1 MCCLYSKPFAGGLPS
16 LKAAADEPIVCYVTD
31 RKSLNPAMAQARTS
45 QILENIRRAVEA
57 GVDWVQIRE
66 KDLPARELLELARQ
80 AVQMA
85 AGRGRGNPG
94 RARLIINDRL
104 DVALAAGAH
113 GVHLGHESLA
123 AGEVVRWCR
132 AGNAPADF
140 AIGVSCH
147 RLEEARKAENAEA
160 DYIFFGPIFETPS
173 KMSFGAP
180 QGLLKLTEV
189 CRAVPDVKVI
199 AIGGVNAEN
208 SASCIRAG
216 AAGIAAIRMFR
227 ESDHSKKINDAV
239 AFIHDLGAKEG
250 FR

>member
-1 MCCLYSKPFAGGLPS
+1 M
-16 LKAAADEPIVCYVTD
+16 KAAANQPIVCYVTD
-31 RKSLNPAMAQARTS
+31 RKSLNPAMAQAGTS
-45 QILENIRRAVEA
+45 QILENIRGAVEA
-57 GVDWVQIRE
+57 GVDWVQVRE

-80 AVQMA
+80 AVQVA
-85 AGRGRGNPG
+85 AERREGNP
-94 RARLIINDRL
+94 RLARIIVNDRL
-104 DVALAAGAH
+104 DVALVASAH
-113 GVHLGHESLA
+113 GVHLRHESLA
-123 AGEVVRWCR
+123 AGDVMRWCR

-189 CRAVPDVKVI
+189 CRAVPDIKVI

-216 AAGIAAIRMFR
+216 AAGIAAIRMFQ
-227 ESDHSKKINDAV
+227 ESGHSKEINDAV
-239 AFIHDLGAKEG
+239 AFIHDLGAEEG

>member
-1 MCCLYSKPFAGGLPS
+1 MYCLCWKPFAGGLPS
-16 LKAAADEPIVCYVTD
+16 LKAAANKPIVCYVTD
-31 RKSLNPAMAQARTS
+31 GKSLNPAVAQTGTS
-45 QILENIRRAVEA
+45 NLPENIRRAVEA
-57 GVDWVQIRE
+57 GVNWVQIRE

-85 AGRGRGNPG
+85 AGRGEGNLDP
-94 RARLIINDRL
+94 ARIIINDRL
-104 DVALAAGAH
+104 DVALVASAH
-113 GVHLGHESLA
+113 GVHLRHESLA
-123 AGEVVRWCR
+123 AGDVMRWCR

-189 CRAVPDVKVI
+189 CRAVPDIKVI

-216 AAGIAAIRMFR
+216 AAGIAAIRMFQ
-227 ESDHSKKINDAV
+227 ESGHSKEINDAV
-239 AFIHDLGAKEG
+239 AFIHDLGAEEG

>member
-1 MCCLYSKPFAGGLPS
+1 
-16 LKAAADEPIVCYVTD
+16 LKAAANKPIVCYVTD
-31 RKSLNPAMAQARTS
+31 GKSLNRAEGGTLKIP
-45 QILENIRRAVEA
+45 ENIRRALEA
-57 GVDWVQIRE
+57 GVNWVQIRE

-85 AGRGRGNPG
+85 AGRGGGNLGP
-94 RARLIINDRL
+94 ARIIINDRL

-113 GVHLGHESLA
+113 GVHLRRESLA
-123 AGEVVRWCR
+123 ASDVMRWCR

-147 RLEEARKAENAEA
+147 SLEEARKAERAKA

-180 QGLLKLTEV
+180 QGLLKLTAV
-189 CRAVPDVKVI
+189 CRAVPDSKVI

-227 ESDHSKKINDAV
+227 ESDHSKEINDAV
-239 AFIHDLGAKEG
+239 AFIHDLGGEEG
-250 FR
+250 FRSEPG

>member
-1 MCCLYSKPFAGGLPS
+1 
-16 LKAAADEPIVCYVTD
+16 LKAAANKPIVCYVTD
-31 RKSLNPAMAQARTS
+31 GKSLNPAVAQTGTS
-45 QILENIRRAVEA
+45 NLPENIRRALEA
-57 GVDWVQIRE
+57 GVNWVQIRE

-85 AGRGRGNPG
+85 AGRGEGNLDP
-94 RARLIINDRL
+94 ARIIINDRL
-104 DVALAAGAH
+104 DVALVAGAH
-113 GVHLGHESLA
+113 GVHLRHESLA
-123 AGEVVRWCR
+123 AGDVMRWCR

-147 RLEEARKAENAEA
+147 RLEEARKAESAEA
-160 DYIFFGPIFETPS
+160 VYIFFGPIFETPS

-180 QGLLKLTEV
+180 QGLVKLTEV
-189 CRAVPDVKVI
+189 CRAVPDIKVI

-216 AAGIAAIRMFR
+216 AAGIAAIRMFQ
-227 ESDHSKKINDAV
+227 ESNNSKEVKDAV
-239 AFIHDLGAKEG
+239 AFIHDLAAEQG

>member
-1 MCCLYSKPFAGGLPS
+1 
-16 LKAAADEPIVCYVTD
+16 LKAAANKPIVCYVTD
-31 RKSLNPAMAQARTS
+31 GKSLNRAEGGTLKIP
-45 QILENIRRAVEA
+45 ENIRRALEA
-57 GVDWVQIRE
+57 GVNWVQIRE

-85 AGRGRGNPG
+85 AGRGGGNLGP
-94 RARLIINDRL
+94 ARIIINDRL

-113 GVHLGHESLA
+113 GVHLRRESLA
-123 AGEVVRWCR
+123 ASDVMRWCR

-147 RLEEARKAENAEA
+147 SLEEARKAESAKA

-189 CRAVPDVKVI
+189 CRAVPDSKVI

-227 ESDHSKKINDAV
+227 ESDHSKEINDAV
-239 AFIHDLGAKEG
+239 AFIHDLGREEG
-250 FR
+250 FRSEPG